1 MKYLFLIVF
10 VVVMIAVGLYSRKKI
25 NSLDDFFLGG
35 RGMGAWITAF
45 SYGTSYFSAVVFIGY
60 AGKIGWGFGISSIWI
75 GVMNAFIG
83 SLLAWKVLA
92 RRTRRMTHHLK
103 TSTMPE
109 FFQARYDSKKMKIVS
124 AILIF
129 VFLLPY
135 CASVYQGL
143 GYLFETVFN
152 IPFMYAMLAMAALT
166 AIYLILGGYVATA
179 INDLIQGCIML
190 VGVILML
197 FYVFTH
203 PNVGGIS
210 NGVQKLAQIPEVGQG
225 LTSVFSAKPVAL
237 LGLVVLTSFGVWGL
251 PQMIHK
257 FYTIKDEQ
265 AIKTGTVIS
274 TIFALVIGGGAYFTG
289 AFGRLFLNNALP
301 VGANG
306 APNFDMIMPQV
317 LTTALPEALLGIVVV
332 LVLSA
337 SMSTLSALVL
347 VSSSAIAIDLV
358 QGVMMPNLKKD
369 KVMMIMRVLCVVF
382 VIFSFLI
389 AVTPN
394 AIVTLMALSWG
405 TLAGCFLSPYLL
417 GLYWKKTTRMGA
429 WSGILSGLATVLI
442 AVVINGGIK
451 GVSMPNI
458 GSMAMA
464 VSMVATVVV
473 SLVTPK
479 YDDEFIKHIFE

>member
-1 MKYLFLIVF
+1 
-10 VVVMIAVGLYSRKKI
+10 
-25 NSLDDFFLGG
+25 
-35 RGMGAWITAF
+35 MGAWITAF
-45 SYGTSYFSAVVFIGY
+45 SYGTSYFSAVIFIGY

-75 GVMNAFIG
+75 GIMNAVIG
-83 SLLAWKVLA
+83 SLFAWKVLA
-92 RRTRRMTHHLK
+92 SRTRRMTHHLQ
-103 TSTMPE
+103 TATMPE

-143 GYLFETVFN
+143 GYLFEMVFN
-152 IPFMYAMLAMAALT
+152 IPFMFAMLAMAVLT
-166 AIYLILGGYVATA
+166 GIYLILGGYVATA

-210 NGVQKLAQIPEVGQG
+210 EGIHKLSQIPEVGQG
-225 LTSVFSAKPVAL
+225 LASIFSGNPVGL

-257 FYTIKDEQ
+257 FYTIKDEK
-265 AIKTGTVIS
+265 AIKTGTIIS
-274 TIFALVIGGGAYFTG
+274 TVFALVIGGGAYFTG
-289 AFGRLFLNNALP
+289 AFGRLFLNNTLP

-306 APNFDMIMPQV
+306 SVNFDMIMPQV

-337 SMSTLSALVL
+337 SMSTLSSLVL

-358 QGVMMPNLKKD
+358 QGVMMPTIKKD
-369 KVMMIMRVLCVVF
+369 KVMIIMRLLCVAF
-382 VIFSFLI
+382 IAFSFLI

-394 AIVTLMALSWG
+394 AIVALMALSWG
-405 TLAGCFLSPYLL
+405 TLAGCFLAPYLL
-417 GLYWKKTTRMGA
+417 GLYWKKTTRIGA
-429 WSGILSGLATVLI
+429 WAGMLSGLATVLI
-442 AVVINGGIK
+442 AVAINGGIA
-451 GVSMPNI
+451 GISMPNI
-458 GSMAMA
+458 GSLAM
-464 VSMVATVVV
+464 VISMIITLVV
-473 SLVTPK
+473 SLITPK
-479 YDDEFIKHIFE
+479 YSQTFIDNIFNY